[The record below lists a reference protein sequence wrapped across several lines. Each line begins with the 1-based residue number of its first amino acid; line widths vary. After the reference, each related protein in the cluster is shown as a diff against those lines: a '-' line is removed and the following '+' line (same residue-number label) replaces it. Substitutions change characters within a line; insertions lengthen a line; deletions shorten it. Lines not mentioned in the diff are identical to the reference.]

1 MPKTGAKTGFLPLI
15 SLLHNTNVLVYLGLW
30 APPNTNLT
38 SLKPLN
44 RSIQQKSDVTMINAN
59 SGSGSGVGGGGEGE
73 ETTAA
78 SSIATASPI
87 VARGTGNA
95 VNKETTANNK
105 PQQKQQ
111 QRQLCRFYF
120 QNNNCRHGSSCRFS
134 HDKPNDDMTREE
146 ILQTILCPHYS
157 RGYCAFGDQCELLH
171 HCPTTLQP
179 LRQEQKHEQ
188 QEQQSQQNHH
198 QHHQQQENNNDETL
212 LIDTTCG
219 ICLENVYNTKQCKF
233 GLLSCCDHV
242 FCFSCLMQWRTRNTN
257 SSSQGNSNNNNNN
270 RNNRNDNNSEISSST
285 RRVCPTCR
293 KSSNYVVPSSTF
305 PTNSTEK
312 TTIVT
317 NYKTKCSRM
326 TCKKY
331 TVGKLGS
338 CPFGCDCFYAH
349 YDENGIDMKKDDM
362 TMQELFEER
371 ERHRLRRRRDRNN
384 RESDLDMIAEM
395 LMMMALQRQFGGGR
409 DGSGGGGGGRRGGG
423 RRGERRSRG
432 GEADDDN
439 EDEDEDDEFGI
450 DDFLLHLLSMAGDT
464 DMPFPLQHLF
474 GAMAASAFDGEE
486 DDGSS
491 PFNRNDDED
500 DESLDSM
507 PPLEEIVEHQ
517 SDLAIALDEIGAEFQ
532 EEENNS
538 DDDNSMPPL
547 EDLDNDDDNS
557 MPPLEDIE

>member
-1 MPKTGAKTGFLPLI
+1 M
-15 SLLHNTNVLVYLGLW
+15 N
-30 APPNTNLT
+30 
-38 SLKPLN
+38 
-44 RSIQQKSDVTMINAN
+44 IND
-59 SGSGSGVGGGGEGE
+59 SGSGGGGGGEE
-73 ETTAA
+73 TAA
-78 SSIATASPI
+78 SSITAASP
-87 VARGTGNA
+87 VAARGTA
-95 VNKETTANNK
+95 VNKETTTNKK
-105 PQQKQQ
+105 PQQQQQ

-120 QNNNCRHGSSCRFS
+120 QNNKCSYGSSCRFS
-134 HDKPNDDMTREE
+134 HDKPNGDMTREE
-146 ILQTILCPHYS
+146 ILQTIPCPHYS

-171 HCPTTLQP
+171 HCPTTHQELQKQP

-188 QEQQSQQNHH
+188 QEQQKQPQQQNH
-198 QHHQQQENNNDETL
+198 QHHQQENNDDTL
-212 LIDTTCG
+212 LVDTTCG

-242 FCFSCLMQWRTRNTN
+242 FCFSCLMQWRTRNSN
-257 SSSQGNSNNNNNN
+257 SSSHSNSNNNN
-270 RNNRNDNNSEISSST
+270 RNNNNSEISSST

-312 TTIVT
+312 TNIVT
-317 NYKTKCSRM
+317 NYKHKCSHIK
-326 TCKKY
+326 CKKY

-338 CPFGCDCFYAH
+338 CPFGRDCFYAH

-371 ERHRLRRRRDRNN
+371 ERHRLRRDRNRNN

-395 LMMMALQRQFGGGR
+395 LMMMALQRQFGGG
-409 DGSGGGGGGRRGGG
+409 GGGGRRGGG

-432 GEADDDN
+432 DHATDDDH
-439 EDEDEDDEFGI
+439 EDEDEDDELGI
-450 DDFLLHLLSMAGDT
+450 DDFLLHLLSMAGDN

-486 DDGSS
+486 EDGSS

-507 PPLEEIVEHQ
+507 PPLEEIVEHDQ
-517 SDLAIALDEIGAEFQ
+517 SDLAIALEEIGAEFE

-538 DDDNSMPPL
+538 DDNSMPPL
-547 EDLDNDDDNS
+547 EDLNNDDDNS